1 MNHQYGFFGSL
12 GIDEDED
19 DYQDAMK
26 GSAELII
33 KDEEFPLFITSEWKL
48 TARVNDKYI
57 AVTDPI
63 DHPHSKDFIKR
74 WSLSTIR
81 TNKKQLKKLGVDVEK
96 YYLSLGG
103 KLFEL

>member
-12 GIDEDED
+12 GLDEDD

-57 AVTDPI
+57 AVTDLI
-63 DHPHSKDFIKR
+63 DHPHSKDFINR
-74 WSLSTIR
+74 WSLSIIR
-81 TNKKQLKKLGVDVEK
+81 THKKDLKKLGVDVEK

-103 KLFEL
+103 KLIDL